1 MSNVLVEIQRSNL
14 EQKISK
20 IKLIVVSIKKLTREK
35 MKAAMEIARRSKKSK
50 NWSKNVINSDNSEWT
65 EMEGIKRFLVIGK
78 TCSRVEKVV
87 HGCRKWNRESEA
99 TKSRLTIL

>member
-1 MSNVLVEIQRSNL
+1 
-14 EQKISK
+14 
-20 IKLIVVSIKKLTREK
+20 

-65 EMEGIKRFLVIGK
+65 EMEGIKRFFVIGK